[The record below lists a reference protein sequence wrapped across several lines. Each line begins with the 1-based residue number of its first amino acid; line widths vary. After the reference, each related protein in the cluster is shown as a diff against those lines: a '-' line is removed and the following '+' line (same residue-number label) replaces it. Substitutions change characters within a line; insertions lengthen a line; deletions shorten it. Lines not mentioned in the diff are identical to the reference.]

1 MKKIYKKNRDTNDFF
16 DDNPIKDDKT
26 IEDDEQY
33 KRVKMFYDSLENCNK
48 DMVYR
53 DAKHWYVQID

>member
-1 MKKIYKKNRDTNDFF
+1 MKKIHKKNHDTNDFF
-16 DDNPIKDDKT
+16 DDNTIKDNKT